1 MLLNIKLVV
10 DSTEIDMNDFVQT
23 ILSNTLLGAVSS
35 LREVK
40 KDWKEIEITLT
51 K

>member
-10 DSTEIDMNDFVQT
+10 DGAEIDMNDFVQV
-23 ILSNTLLGAVSS
+23 ILSNTIHGAISS

-40 KDWKEIEITLT
+40 KDWKEIEIRLT
-51 K
+51 T